1 MKTDR
6 HASEKGQ
13 VLIVAVMAM
22 GVLMGMVALV
32 TDAGMLLHERRSL
45 QNAADAAA
53 LAGAKELPAS
63 PELAASRA
71 RAWAASNGIAD
82 PDTLVVQ
89 ITTTYATNDTISVRA
104 SRDVKYRFANV
115 LGISGATVG
124 ASAAARAGSP
134 AGLDRFIPFAVEN
147 QTLSGLN
154 PGDAATIKYDSQ
166 TQTNGNS
173 LALAFP
179 GSSGGADFR
188 NGIYNGSAQAFCV
201 AGHEYP
207 GCTSTISTEPGA
219 MVGPTQQGIR
229 DLLNATSTA
238 CDDFSEVFKPDPANP
253 SNMLITQSCNPFPPY
268 NVATSKKVII
278 IPVIAG
284 LCGGRCDVQIVRF
297 ALFFVNGVH
306 CNGGQG
312 SCQVTGQYAEASFDA
327 GQLRMAPYSGDA
339 AFTLV
344 RLVE

>member
-6 HASEKGQ
+6 HTSERGQ
-13 VLIVAVMAM
+13 VLVVAVMAL

-32 TDAGMLLHERRSL
+32 TDAGALLHERRSL

-53 LAGAKELPAS
+53 LAGAKELPAN

-71 RAWAASNGIAD
+71 RAWVAGNGIAD

-89 ITTTYATNDTISVRA
+89 ITTTYATNDTISVRLG
-104 SRDVKYRFANV
+104 RDVKYRFANV
-115 LGISGATVG
+115 LGLSGATV
-124 ASAAARAGSP
+124 SAAAAARTGSP

-188 NGIYNGSAQAFCV
+188 DGIYNGSAQAFCV
-201 AGHEYP
+201 VGHEYP
-207 GCTSTISTEPGA
+207 GCASTISTEPGA

-238 CDDFSEVFKPDPANP
+238 CDDFSEVFQADPANP
-253 SNMLITQSCNPFPPY
+253 SNMFITQACNPFPPY
-268 NVATSKKVII
+268 SVANSKRVII
-278 IPVIAG
+278 IPVING

-297 ALFFVNGVH
+297 ALFFVDGVH

-312 SCQVTGQYAEASFDA
+312 SCQVTGQYAEAAFDA
-327 GQLRMAPYSGDA
+327 GHLHMAPYNGDA